1 MWLNLLDRLYC
12 FQSVKVKKFE
22 SNSQRVDEV
31 TSMEKGCF
39 HSVKVIKIW
48 KPFAYLLSSRINKQV
63 QYGIKLRKGVIRNAT
78 STEWSRMPSHTW
90 KWCICRSCWYL
101 SGSEEASIPGVT
113 FPGTP
118 AVVKPHYT
126 HLWGTSVTAGVHK
139 SATPANGLSLE
150 YIHLQDVMHIA
161 QLQVCRGW
169 RGKQARLRGKKD
181 LNALREHMR
190 TAASDQPLLRL
201 SPTYHHFK

>member
-1 MWLNLLDRLYC
+1 M
-12 FQSVKVKKFE
+12 
-22 SNSQRVDEV
+22 
-31 TSMEKGCF
+31 
-39 HSVKVIKIW
+39 
-48 KPFAYLLSSRINKQV
+48 
-63 QYGIKLRKGVIRNAT
+63 
-78 STEWSRMPSHTW
+78 
-90 KWCICRSCWYL
+90 
-101 SGSEEASIPGVT
+101 
-113 FPGTP
+113 
-118 AVVKPHYT
+118 

-169 RGKQARLRGKKD
+169 RSKQARLRGKKD

-190 TAASDQPLLRL
+190 TAASDQPLLPL

>member
-1 MWLNLLDRLYC
+1 M
-12 FQSVKVKKFE
+12 
-22 SNSQRVDEV
+22 
-31 TSMEKGCF
+31 
-39 HSVKVIKIW
+39 
-48 KPFAYLLSSRINKQV
+48 
-63 QYGIKLRKGVIRNAT
+63 
-78 STEWSRMPSHTW
+78 
-90 KWCICRSCWYL
+90 
-101 SGSEEASIPGVT
+101 T

-169 RGKQARLRGKKD
+169 RSKQARLRGKKD

-190 TAASDQPLLRL
+190 TAASDQPLLPL
-201 SPTYHHFK
+201 SPTKNVNYTNYAKSTSKYKDTGSKVTFGPVACADSKKSSDEDYCCAAWAFA